1 MKSPVNAQG
10 QLRCVVVP
18 RQKVYPNMLQFIC
31 PSCRQVLRVAPK
43 HLGQRGQCNKCGMKI
58 ALIGAANDPAPQMAS
73 HVAELPLEKHGA
85 PATEAQKEY
94 LRRLG
99 LKDAEVA
106 GLDKEC
112 ASDRIDLLKR
122 QHLEMAPPTEKQL
135 AHLERL
141 GASPVQIGQ
150 VFSQAG
156 ASALIEAMHLRPTQM
171 QIELLHKLGATGA
184 QIARLKT
191 KADASELIEQLGD

>member
-1 MKSPVNAQG
+1 
-10 QLRCVVVP
+10 
-18 RQKVYPNMLQFIC
+18 MLQFIC

-73 HVAELPLEKHGA
+73 HVAELPQGLPGA

-106 GLDKEC
+106 SLDKDG
-112 ASDRIDLLKR
+112 ASDRIDALKQ
-122 QHLEMAPPTEKQL
+122 QHLKMAPPTEKQL

-191 KADASELIEQLGD
+191 KADASELIEHLGG

>member
-1 MKSPVNAQG
+1 
-10 QLRCVVVP
+10 
-18 RQKVYPNMLQFIC
+18 MLQFIC
-31 PSCRQVLRVAPK
+31 PSCRQVLRVASK
-43 HLGQRGQCNKCGMKI
+43 HLGQRGQCNKCGTKI

-73 HVAELPLEKHGA
+73 HVADLPQGAVGA

-99 LKDAEVA
+99 LQETEVA
-106 GLDKEC
+106 TLDKDN
-112 ASDRIDLLKR
+112 ASERIDALKR
-122 QHLEMAPPTEKQL
+122 QHLQMAPPTEKQL

-141 GASPVQIGQ
+141 GASAVQMKQ

-156 ASALIEAMHLRPTQM
+156 ASALIEAMHLRPTRM

>member
-1 MKSPVNAQG
+1 
-10 QLRCVVVP
+10 
-18 RQKVYPNMLQFIC
+18 
-31 PSCRQVLRVAPK
+31 
-43 HLGQRGQCNKCGMKI
+43 MKI
-58 ALIGAANDPAPQMAS
+58 ALIGAANNPAPQMAS
-73 HVAELPLEKHGA
+73 HVGELPQGNPVA

-99 LKDAEVA
+99 LKEADLTS
-106 GLDKEC
+106 LDKEG
-112 ASDRIDLLKR
+112 ASDRIDALKQ
-122 QHLEMAPPTEKQL
+122 QHLQMAPPTEKQL

-141 GASPVQIGQ
+141 GASPVQMGQ

-191 KADASELIEQLGD
+191 KADASELIEHLGG